1 MSRFN
6 LFFFL
11 FKKEKK
17 VKKSRRSPRR
27 SLLWSRHAQV
37 CKCVLMLLY
46 MCPHTTMHVP
56 SCYYICFLTL
66 PYSTTRSSR
75 SSGRFFFFP
84 LCEQAKAEVHE
95 IQKEFQQEREDLL
108 ETVREQVCTV
118 VKLALLLYYCSS
130 KASMQ
135 V

>member
-1 MSRFN
+1 
-6 LFFFL
+6 
-11 FKKEKK
+11 
-17 VKKSRRSPRR
+17 
-27 SLLWSRHAQV
+27 
-37 CKCVLMLLY
+37 
-46 MCPHTTMHVP
+46 MCPHATIYV
-56 SCYYICFLTL
+56 
-66 PYSTTRSSR
+66 SSHYHIVLLEAQAALVA
-75 SSGRFFFFP
+75 FFFP

>member
-1 MSRFN
+1 
-6 LFFFL
+6 
-11 FKKEKK
+11 
-17 VKKSRRSPRR
+17 
-27 SLLWSRHAQV
+27 
-37 CKCVLMLLY
+37 
-46 MCPHTTMHVP
+46 MCPHATIYV
-56 SCYYICFLTL
+56 
-66 PYSTTRSSR
+66 SSHYHIVLLEAQ
-75 SSGRFFFFP
+75 GALVAFFFFF